1 MNVYSFE
8 VGEKQYDA
16 RFTIESLMKLEEWT
30 GKGVAGIADES
41 TFGMTTIVN
50 LLRAGLYW
58 KDKGITQQRAIRI
71 YSDFVEDGGNRK
83 ELFNQ
88 LIELYS
94 KSVNSYLPTDDE
106 EADEGND

>member
-8 VGEKQYDA
+8 VGEKTYQA

-71 YSDFVEDGGNRK
+71 YSDFSEQGGNRK
-83 ELFNQ
+83 ELFNN
-88 LIELYS
+88 LIDIYS
-94 KSVNSYLPTDDE
+94 KSINTYLPTDE
-106 EADEGND
+106 EDDEGND